1 MIGLMKKTAL
11 ITCLSIATVLLVS
24 ACQSSSSVDV
34 RTGTGPQ
41 YKSTG
46 PVPAGYHRVSR
57 GENLYRIGL
66 RYNQTVSTLAR
77 WNGLRDTS
85 QIEVGQL
92 LRVSR
97 NASGNV
103 ASNNTNKTNTSKPTG
118 AWSAPSS
125 AVNVGNVRLS
135 RPVNGSVLA
144 NFNGGSNKGI
154 DFAGSQGEAI
164 KAAGAGK
171 VVYVGDAMRGYGNV
185 VMVQHSQ
192 SLLTVYAHNDQIKVR
207 EGEQVKQG
215 QQVATMGS
223 SGAERVKL
231 HFEVRQ
237 NGKAVNPNLYW

>member
-1 MIGLMKKTAL
+1 MKKTAL
-11 ITCLSIATVLLVS
+11 ITSLSVVSVLLIS
-24 ACQSSSSVDV
+24 ACQSSSNVDV
-34 RTGTGPQ
+34 RTGTGSQ
-41 YKSTG
+41 YKNNG
-46 PVPAGYHRVSR
+46 PVPAGYHRVVR

-66 RYNQTVSTLAR
+66 RYNQSVATLTR
-77 WNGLRDTS
+77 WNGLRDAS

-92 LRVSR
+92 IRVSR
-97 NASGNV
+97 SATGNV
-103 ASNNTNKTNTSKPTG
+103 ASNTSNKTTASKPTG

-135 RPVNGSVLA
+135 RPVSGSVLA
-144 NFNGGSNKGI
+144 NFNGGSNKGV
-154 DFAGSQGEAI
+154 DFAGNQGEAI

-171 VVYVGDAMRGYGNV
+171 VVYVGNALRGYGNV

-192 SLLTVYAHNDQIKVR
+192 SLLTVYAHNDQIKVS

-215 QQVATMGS
+215 QQLATMGS
-223 SGAERVKL
+223 SGADRVKL

>member
-1 MIGLMKKTAL
+1 MKKTAL
-11 ITCLSIATVLLVS
+11 ITSLSVATALLVS

-34 RTGTGPQ
+34 RTGTGSQ
-41 YKSTG
+41 YKNTG
-46 PVPAGYHRVSR
+46 PAPAGYHRVQR

-66 RYNQTVSTLAR
+66 RYNQSVGTLTR
-77 WNGLRDTS
+77 WNGLRDAS

-92 LRVSR
+92 IRVSR
-97 NASGNV
+97 SATGNV
-103 ASNNTNKTNTSKPTG
+103 ASNASSGNKTSNSKPTG

-125 AVNVGNVRLS
+125 SVNAGNVRLS
-135 RPVNGSVLA
+135 RPVSSSVLA
-144 NFNGGSNKGI
+144 NFNGGSNKGV
-154 DFAGSQGEAI
+154 DFGGSTGDSV

-171 VVYVGDAMRGYGNV
+171 VVYVGNGLRGYGNV

-192 SLLTVYAHNDQIKVR
+192 NLLTVYAHNDQIKVS

-215 QQVATMGS
+215 QQLATMGS
-223 SGAERVKL
+223 SGTDRVKL

>member
-1 MIGLMKKTAL
+1 MKNTAL
-11 ITCLSIATVLLVS
+11 ITSLSVLTVLLVS

-34 RTGTGPQ
+34 RPGTGSQ

-46 PVPAGYHRVSR
+46 PVPAGYHRVQR

-66 RYNQTVSTLAR
+66 RYNQTVATLAR
-77 WNGLRDTS
+77 WNGLRDAS

-92 LRVSR
+92 IRVSR
-97 NASGNV
+97 SATGNV
-103 ASNNTNKTNTSKPTG
+103 ASNTSSNKTSNSKPTG
-118 AWSAPSS
+118 AWSAPST

-135 RPVNGSVLA
+135 RPVSGNVLA

-154 DFAGSQGEAI
+154 DFGGSAGDSV

-171 VVYVGDAMRGYGNV
+171 VVYVGNGLRGYGNV
-185 VMVQHSQ
+185 VMVQHNQ

-207 EGEQVKQG
+207 EGEQVKTG
-215 QQVATMGS
+215 QQLATMGS
-223 SGAERVKL
+223 SGTDRVKL

-237 NGKAVNPNLYW
+237 NGKAVNPNMFW